1 MAAVRLARRTTRLR
15 MLELY
20 CNLIPRSEAIVYIME
35 IREWDFDIPISVIE
49 AFYFRIWLKNLI

>member
-20 CNLIPRSEAIVYIME
+20 CNLIPRNEAIVYIME